1 MSTEK
6 LVCEKRDMAVKAKN
20 VRKSGSVPAV
30 LFGRNIESLSI
41 QINQGEAAKFLK
53 KHSVGSKVN
62 LKIDG
67 RNQLAILK
75 EFQRDPLSHE
85 LLHIDF
91 MALTEGQKI
100 KVSLPVSYINKD
112 TLAKDVFLQEQMS
125 EVEISTLPKYLVDH
139 VIVDLSGFSLGDSI
153 HVSDLDVS
161 KNKNIEVLSPGDALV
176 STLTH
181 ATRAEEEPEEEEEAP
196 EEVPSEESAE
206 E

>member
-181 ATRAEEEPEEEEEAP
+181 ATRAEEEPEEEEETP
-196 EEVPSEESAE
+196 VEVPAEESAE

>member
-1 MSTEK
+1 LSTEK

>member
-153 HVSDLDVS
+153 HVRDLDVS

-196 EEVPSEESAE
+196 EDVSAEESAE

>member
-1 MSTEK
+1 LSTEK
-6 LVCEKRDMAVKAKN
+6 LVCEKRDMAVKARN
-20 VRKSGSVPAV
+20 VRKNGSVPAV

-112 TLAKDVFLQEQMS
+112 SLAKDVFLQEQMS

-139 VIVDLSGFSLGDSI
+139 VIVDLSGFNLGDSI

-181 ATRAEEEPEEEEEAP
+181 ATRAEEEPEEEEETP
-196 EEVPSEESAE
+196 EEVTAEETSEE
-206 E
+206 

>member
-196 EEVPSEESAE
+196 EDVSAEESAE

>member
-1 MSTEK
+1 LSTEK
-6 LVCEKRDMAVKAKN
+6 LVCEKRDMAVKARN
-20 VRKSGSVPAV
+20 VRKNGSVPAV

-181 ATRAEEEPEEEEEAP
+181 ATRAEEEPEEEEETP
-196 EEVPSEESAE
+196 EEVTAEETSEE
-206 E
+206 

>member
-1 MSTEK
+1 
-6 LVCEKRDMAVKAKN
+6 
-20 VRKSGSVPAV
+20 
-30 LFGRNIESLSI
+30 
-41 QINQGEAAKFLK
+41 
-53 KHSVGSKVN
+53 
-62 LKIDG
+62 
-67 RNQLAILK
+67 
-75 EFQRDPLSHE
+75 
-85 LLHIDF
+85 

-181 ATRAEEEPEEEEEAP
+181 ATRAEEEPEEEEETP
-196 EEVPSEESAE
+196 EEVPAEESAE

>member
-6 LVCEKRDMAVKAKN
+6 LVCEKRDMAVKARN
-20 VRKSGSVPAV
+20 VRKNGSVPAV

-112 TLAKDVFLQEQMS
+112 SLAKDVFLQEQMS

-181 ATRAEEEPEEEEEAP
+181 ATRAEEEPEEEEETP
-196 EEVPSEESAE
+196 EEVTAEETSEE
-206 E
+206 